1 MKPEIFFAANNR
13 NRTAEVARAAW
24 RFMNKSRISA
34 EKNPMIIGPLV
45 SLVSAAMGIV
55 SSTLSLAG
63 TIADRAPAPHSLRL
77 NIRFQNLTNRIAVV
91 DVAQNSNSRTWNSP
105 AILSGQ
111 TVVFPFTL
119 GGRQAGDHSFSIM
132 VTDET
137 GNQSHSY
144 SFSITD
150 NTNDVRVTRA
160 IVGVG
165 GWVSGPATT
174 NLREN
179 IPMIYSGAES
189 SGLPVTLYCTSVMG
203 GVMNQTVNI
212 DVSLLN

>member
-1 MKPEIFFAANNR
+1 MEVETFFAVNNR
-13 NRTAEVARAAW
+13 NRTVDVARAAW
-24 RFMNKSRISA
+24 RFLNKSRIST
-34 EKNPMIIGPLV
+34 EQNPMIIGPLV

-77 NIRFQNLTNRIAVV
+77 NIRLQNLTNRVVVV
-91 DVAQNSNSRTWNSP
+91 DVAQNSNSRAWNSP
-105 AILSGQ
+105 VILSGQ
-111 TVVFPFTL
+111 TVVFPFTI
-119 GGRQAGDHSFSIM
+119 GGRQAGEHLFSFM
-132 VTDET
+132 LTDET
-137 GNQSHSY
+137 GNQSRSY
-144 SFSITD
+144 AFVITD
-150 NTNDVRVTRA
+150 NTHDVRVTRA
-160 IVGVG
+160 IVGAG

-179 IPMIYSGAES
+179 TPMIYTGAES

-203 GVMNQTVNI
+203 GVVNQVVNI